1 MTGLRLVAI
10 DPGTD
15 GGHCPALLV
24 DDATGDLLFQGPQ
37 VTSESELAE
46 VNGQSPIGP
55 GEIVGR
61 IPARMRGVLLK
72 ALTEEADADT
82 GTERL

>member
-1 MTGLRLVAI
+1 MSALRLVAI

-37 VTSESELAE
+37 VTSEAELAE

-55 GEIVGR
+55 NEIVGR
-61 IPARMRGVLLK
+61 IPARMREVLLK
-72 ALTEEADADT
+72 ALMEEADADPRP
-82 GTERL
+82 EKL

>member
-1 MTGLRLVAI
+1 MSALRLVAI

-24 DDATGDLLFQGPQ
+24 DDATGDLLFQGPP
-37 VTSESELAE
+37 VTSEVELAE

-55 GEIVGR
+55 DEIVGR

-72 ALTEEADADT
+72 ALMEEADANT
-82 GTERL
+82 RPEKL